1 MGVRHLN
8 PVRVLAAPVLA
19 LTTALALSATPAG
32 AQSGVLPET
41 GATALIGACDL
52 TLDGTPY
59 RSCDCR
65 MMISASAGSY
75 LLSGLNIGCQ
85 GQAGLA
91 GALSGLVGQPGRTLQ
106 VLYEQGP
113 TTAMGAGTW
122 ISTRAAVV
130 DNVLADEDWLLVT
143 LRLAGPTRFE
153 SALGQAC
160 VDGAT
165 GARC

>member
-1 MGVRHLN
+1 MGVRYFD
-8 PVRVLAAPVLA
+8 PVRDLTAAAAVLAGLA
-19 LTTALALSATPAG
+19 LPSMPAR

-41 GATALIGACDL
+41 GASALVGACNL
-52 TLDGTPY
+52 TLDGAAY
-59 RSCDCR
+59 RGCECR
-65 MMISASAGSY
+65 MMISAAGGSHV
-75 LLSGLNIGCQ
+75 LSGLNVACQ

-91 GALSGLVGQPGRTLQ
+91 GGLSGLVGQPGRTLQ

-122 ISTRAAVV
+122 IATSAAVV

-153 SALGQAC
+153 SSRGRAC

>member
-1 MGVRHLN
+1 MGVRLHN
-8 PVRVLAAPVLA
+8 PVRVFAAPVLA
-19 LTTALALSATPAG
+19 LAIALALPVAPAS

-41 GATALIGACDL
+41 GASALIGACDL

-59 RSCDCR
+59 HGCDCR
-65 MMISASAGSY
+65 MMISAAGGSF

-91 GALSGLVGQPGRTLQ
+91 GALSGLIGLPGRSLQ

-122 ISTRAAVV
+122 ISTRDAVV
-130 DNVLADEDWLLVT
+130 DNVLADEDWLLIT

-160 VDGAT
+160 VDGAS